1 MIWILRCIFKNTK
14 IPHKASN
21 CVIYITCTCKSI
33 TTSNVHIYWTLS
45 LSLSSIHVDFDIA
58 DNLSVGSKIKINVQ
72 TKYKAS
78 FIIHNDV
85 NIFTNDQRPRDN
97 TLVHY
102 QLFAARICLTSI
114 HENTEPCMGNNYR
127 LVWTT
132 RNYRTVTTI
141 RLYDIVFTRCV
152 QQTMYTR
159 TLSESHAAYKW

>member
-14 IPHKASN
+14 IPVHQIVSL
-21 CVIYITCTCKSI
+21 IYYMYMQKYYNEERTYLL
-33 TTSNVHIYWTLS
+33 NS
-45 LSLSSIHVDFDIA
+45 LSLSSINVDFDIA

-127 LVWTT
+127 LVWTA